1 MQEPLMS
8 ATRAEIDALAV
19 RAQEGDREAFRALV
33 LATQR
38 ELSIS
43 VAAHAVSR
51 DMVEE
56 VLQETYVT
64 CFEKIGQYRVEGTFL
79 PWLKAIARNQLYALW
94 RERRR
99 SAELDGDVLD
109 GLVADNGIEDLDL
122 DSDLREVEAAHLAAC
137 LERLPDRSRK
147 LLERRYCE
155 ERPLTQLAQQFKKSA
170 ATLSVTLFRLRQQL
184 RRCVEQRS
192 VEA

>member
-1 MQEPLMS
+1 MS
-8 ATRAEIDALAV
+8 GGAVTLTPEEMDALAG
-19 RAQEGDREAFRALV
+19 RAQEGDREAFRSLV

-38 ELSIS
+38 ELAIS
-43 VAAHAVSR
+43 VASHAVSR
-51 DMVEE
+51 EMVEE

-64 CFEKIGQYRVEGTFL
+64 CFEKIVQYRREGTFL

-99 SAELDGDVLD
+99 TAELEGDVLD
-109 GLVADNGIEDLDL
+109 GLVAENGLADLDG
-122 DSDLREVEAAHLAAC
+122 DDDLRQAEVTRLAAC
-137 LERLPDRSRK
+137 MERLPDRARK

-155 ERPLTQLAQQFKKSA
+155 ERPLAQLAQQFKQSA

-184 RRCVEQRS
+184 RRCVEQGL
-192 VEA
+192 EG

>member
-1 MQEPLMS
+1 MTPD
-8 ATRAEIDALAV
+8 AIDALAV
-19 RAQEGDREAFRALV
+19 RAQQGDRESFRALV
-33 LATQR
+33 QNTQR
-38 ELSIS
+38 ELAIS

-64 CFEKIGQYRVEGTFL
+64 CFEKLAQYRPEGTFL
-79 PWLKAIARNQLYALW
+79 PWLKAIARNRLYALW

-99 SAELDGDVLD
+99 SAELDGDVLE
-109 GLVADNGIEDLDL
+109 GLVADRGLEDMEGD
-122 DSDLREVEAAHLAAC
+122 DEERQAEAARLAQC
-137 LERLPDRSRK
+137 LDRLPDRARM

-155 ERPLTQLAQQFKKSA
+155 EKPLAQLAQQFKKTA

-184 RRCVEQRS
+184 RRCVES
-192 VEA
+192 AGA